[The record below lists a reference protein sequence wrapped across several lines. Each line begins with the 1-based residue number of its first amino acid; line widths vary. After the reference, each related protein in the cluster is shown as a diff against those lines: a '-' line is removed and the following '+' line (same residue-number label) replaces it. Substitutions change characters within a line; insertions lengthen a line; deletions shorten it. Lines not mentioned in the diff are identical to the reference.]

1 MVRTWDHKESK
12 LFNLKLLSLNHHL
25 DDLSFVFDILIRPL
39 LWMITYDQ
47 GFDFITTIF
56 FSDFVDDQIA
66 SVKGYYISYCVDGN
80 NNATCSVPTYP
91 VVQKEHRWLY
101 VPKIV
106 SGLIVIRT
114 FPLLMIFMWSC
125 GLI

>member
-1 MVRTWDHKESK
+1 MSNHMVRTWDHKKSK
-12 LFNLKLLSLNHHL
+12 FFNLKLLSLNHHL

-66 SVKGYYISYCVDGN
+66 
-80 NNATCSVPTYP
+80 
-91 VVQKEHRWLY
+91 
-101 VPKIV
+101 
-106 SGLIVIRT
+106 
-114 FPLLMIFMWSC
+114 
-125 GLI
+125 

>member
-1 MVRTWDHKESK
+1 MSNHMVRTWDHKESK

-66 SVKGYYISYCVDGN
+66 
-80 NNATCSVPTYP
+80 
-91 VVQKEHRWLY
+91 
-101 VPKIV
+101 
-106 SGLIVIRT
+106 
-114 FPLLMIFMWSC
+114 
-125 GLI
+125 